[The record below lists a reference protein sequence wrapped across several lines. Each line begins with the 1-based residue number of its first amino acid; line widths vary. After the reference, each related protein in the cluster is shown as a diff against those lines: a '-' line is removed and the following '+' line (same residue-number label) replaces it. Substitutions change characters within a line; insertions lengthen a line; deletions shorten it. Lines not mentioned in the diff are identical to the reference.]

1 MAYAVSIYGYSIMT
15 EMTKKTTILFPPK
28 LYEDLERVA
37 KEQGRSVGELV
48 RDATEIQYGVG
59 GVAARLRAVELMSKL
74 ETPIAEPEELEEQIS
89 KGAREEQ
96 QESSET

>member
-1 MAYAVSIYGYSIMT
+1 MS

-28 LYEDLERVA
+28 LYEELERVS

-59 GVAARLRAVELMSKL
+59 GVVARLRAVEVMSKL
-74 ETPIAEPEELEEQIS
+74 ETPVGEPEELEEQIS
-89 KGAREEQ
+89 AGACEEQ
-96 QESSET
+96 DDSSER

>member
-1 MAYAVSIYGYSIMT
+1 MT

-28 LYEDLERVA
+28 LYAELERVS

-59 GVAARLRAVELMSKL
+59 GVAARLRAVEVMSKL
-74 ETPIAEPEELEEQIS
+74 ETPVGEPEELEEQIS
-89 KGAREEQ
+89 AGACEEQ
-96 QESSET
+96 DGSSER

>member
-1 MAYAVSIYGYSIMT
+1 MT

-28 LYEDLERVA
+28 LYEELERVA

-59 GVAARLRAVELMSKL
+59 GVAARLRAVEVMSKL
-74 ETPIAEPEELEEQIS
+74 ETPVGEPEEIEKDIS
-89 KGAREEQ
+89 KGALEEQ
-96 QESSET
+96 NTGSNL

>member
-1 MAYAVSIYGYSIMT
+1 MT

-28 LYEDLERVA
+28 LYEELECVA

-59 GVAARLRAVELMSKL
+59 GVAARLRAVEVMSEL
-74 ETPIAEPEELEEQIS
+74 ETPVGEPEEIEKDISEGALEEQ
-89 KGAREEQ
+89 ET
-96 QESSET
+96 ESNS